1 MTEQIVGLVVV
12 TVFAFVNGMND
23 GGTLLATGLRSSTR
37 PGWVRLLVLAVML
50 ALAPALLGS
59 QVAITLAERLV
70 AFGDD
75 TLPVLAA
82 IVATMLVVSA
92 LTRLGMP
99 TSLTLGL
106 IGGIAGSGLAAGLQV
121 DGRTIAVVF
130 AVAAAAAPLVGLFIA
145 VVMARLVLLLP
156 GRLARGTRGA
166 MLAVGHLLQ
175 ALAYGVND
183 GQKMLA
189 VAAIVGGTTAA
200 LPHVPVTIWAVI
212 VLAFTVGT
220 LAGIARIG
228 PTIDAKVLPMRPE
241 HVAVAQV
248 SGALAVVGSA
258 VVASPVSLIQ
268 ALTGGLIG
276 AGVSV
281 TARRVRWAVVVQ
293 ILLAWVVT
301 LPACFAVG
309 ATLTLVSGML
319 VP

>member
-1 MTEQIVGLVVV
+1 M
-12 TVFAFVNGMND
+12 VFAFVNGMND

-37 PGWVRLLVLAVML
+37 GGWVRLLVLVVML
-50 ALAPALLGS
+50 ALAPAVLGS

-75 TLPVLAA
+75 TVPILAA
-82 IVATMLVVSA
+82 IIATMVVVWV

-106 IGGIAGSGLAAGLQV
+106 IGGIAGAGLAAGLPV
-121 DGRTIAVVF
+121 DGQLVAVVL
-130 AVAAAAAPLVGLFIA
+130 AVAAAAPLVGLLIA
-145 VVMARLVLLLP
+145 VVTARMVLLLP
-156 GRLARGTRGA
+156 PRVARGARDA
-166 MLAVGHLLQ
+166 MLTVGHLFQ

-189 VAAIVGGTTAA
+189 VAAIVGGTAA
-200 LPHVPVTIWAVI
+200 TLPDVPIVIWVLI
-212 VLAFTVGT
+212 VLVFTIGT
-220 LAGIARIG
+220 LAGLARIG
-228 PTIDAKVLPMRPE
+228 PTVDAKVLPMRPE

-248 SGALAVVGSA
+248 SGAVAVVGSA
-258 VVASPVSLIQ
+258 AVASPVSLIQ

-309 ATLTLVSGML
+309 ATLALVSGML